1 MRYRTWKFL
10 KLPRIYRNG
19 RMKSI
24 RAFPIALTQ
33 EPNAPVLKTMS
44 YPLAC
49 DIEMGWR
56 TLFILN
62 GPTGPRL
69 KKIIYQRLKR
79 EDSSISDQLPKL
91 VASIAANSTCFDAD
105 YQNLGKGYPAS
116 TPCTC
121 QHVLTALSL
130 LPILIRF
137 RDPNPSNHFLKASS
151 TWLSHYWAWAPTKC
165 RGPNEV
171 SCLLRSV
178 KPETG
183 LLA

>member
-1 MRYRTWKFL
+1 
-10 KLPRIYRNG
+10 
-19 RMKSI
+19 MKSI

-49 DIEMGWR
+49 DIEMGWQ

-69 KKIIYQRLKR
+69 KRIIYQRLKR
-79 EDSSISDQLPKL
+79 EDSSILDQLPKL

-105 YQNLGKGYPAS
+105 YQNLGKGYPVS
-116 TPCTC
+116 TPCTR

-151 TWLSHYWAWAPTKC
+151 TWLREPWRYYDANQIGPLSVNPVLFYYPT
-165 RGPNEV
+165 
-171 SCLLRSV
+171 LLRKLV
-178 KPETG
+178 
-183 LLA
+183 LLIGCEV